1 MLSTR
6 FYDKNARQLVEQYN
20 SVNTHAVH
28 REWLDAHLPETPGL
42 ACDIGAGSGRD
53 ANWLASNGWDVI
65 AVEPSQA
72 MRELAQS
79 GSHAYVTWLDDALP
93 GLEKLRRLGHRFNL
107 ILLSAVWMHVPPGKR
122 ERAFRIIAEL
132 LAPSGVL
139 VITLRKGRDEAE
151 NEQRGFLPVT
161 VEEIL
166 GYAQRRALAVTGHS
180 SKPDLSRSHVDWET
194 VVFTLPDD
202 GTGCLPLL
210 RHIIVNDE
218 KSSSYKLGLL
228 RVLTRIAEGAP
239 GAVSVRTDDN
249 VEIPLGLVALF
260 WLKQYKPLLLT
271 HKMPQHPNTRQGYGF
286 AGDDFHSLAQV
297 SNYDLRIGA
306 RFAGELAP
314 VIIGAIRD
322 AAQNIVRMPVRYISY
337 PGQDRPVFECERRS
351 VRKNNKPVT
360 LSLDFLSSFGTFRMP
375 ANLWDTFGHYACWLE
390 PAILHEWAGLARGW
404 GISDYRGADLRLFDW
419 EEGRRDTRI
428 AASRVAALKADG
440 VQVPCVWSSAIRR
453 KPQIDHCFPW
463 VRWMNN
469 DLWNLVPASA
479 EINLRKGDK
488 LPSAFTMHAAQNRI
502 MDWWQHAYMDSPLR
516 ERFVMEAGG
525 SLPRLVEGEPT
536 LADLYQSMLHQ
547 RARLKIDQQ
556 LVEWTL

>member
-1 MLSTR
+1 MLGTR

-20 SVNTHAVH
+20 SVDTHAVH
-28 REWLDAHLPETPGL
+28 REWLDAHLPEVPGL

-79 GSHAYVTWLDDALP
+79 GSHANVTWLDDALP

-122 ERAFRIIAEL
+122 ERAFRIISEL

-139 VITLRKGRDEAE
+139 VITLRNGKDEAE
-151 NEQRGFLPVT
+151 NEQRGFLPVP

-202 GTGCLPLL
+202 GTGSLPLL
-210 RHIIVNDE
+210 RHIIVNDD

-228 RVLTRIAEGAP
+228 RVLTRIAGGAP
-239 GAVSVRTDDN
+239 GALSVRTDDY

-260 WLKQYKPLLLT
+260 WLKQYKPLLLI
-271 HKMPQHPNTRQGYGF
+271 HNMPQHPNTRQGYGF
-286 AGDDFHSLAQV
+286 AGDDFHRLAQV

-306 RFAGELAP
+306 SCAGELAP

-322 AAQNIVRMPVRYISY
+322 AARSIVRMPAKYISY
-337 PGQDRPVFECERRS
+337 PGQGRPVFECERKS
-351 VRKNNKPVT
+351 VRKKIQPVT

-375 ANLWDTFGHYACWLE
+375 ASLWDTFGHYACWLE

-404 GISDYRGADLRLFDW
+404 GVSDYRAADLSLFDW
-419 EEGRRDTRI
+419 EEGRRDTSI

-440 VQVPCVWSSAIRR
+440 VQVPCVWSSVTRR
-453 KPQIDHCFPW
+453 KLQIDHCFPW

-488 LPSAFTMHAAQNRI
+488 LPSAFTMHAAQDRI
-502 MDWWQHAYMDSPLR
+502 TDWWQHAYMDSPLR

-525 SLPRLVEGEPT
+525 SLPRLVEGEVGRS
-536 LADLYQSMLHQ
+536 YQN
-547 RARLKIDQQ
+547 RN
-556 LVEWTL
+556 